1 MINPN
6 VRATAGVLES
16 QVRAGL
22 ENARDNRPARRPTG
36 DEVPPTSEASEGQAA
51 TAEVALKKGAPLPEV
66 HLRELS
72 IRVSPETNRVVIEV
86 IDSETKDV
94 VRKIPPEE
102 ALDLLRSLPQR
113 RALFVDREG

>member
-6 VRATAGVLES
+6 VKTTAGALES
-16 QVRAGL
+16 LVRANL
-22 ENARDNRPARRPTG
+22 ENARPDDSAKTKPPEEEPPPAAERGAERPG
-36 DEVPPTSEASEGQAA
+36 
-51 TAEVALKKGAPLPEV
+51 LKKTAPLPEV

-86 IDSETKDV
+86 IDSETKTV

-102 ALDLLRSLPQR
+102 ALDLLRSLPQQ
-113 RALFVDREG
+113 RALLVDREG